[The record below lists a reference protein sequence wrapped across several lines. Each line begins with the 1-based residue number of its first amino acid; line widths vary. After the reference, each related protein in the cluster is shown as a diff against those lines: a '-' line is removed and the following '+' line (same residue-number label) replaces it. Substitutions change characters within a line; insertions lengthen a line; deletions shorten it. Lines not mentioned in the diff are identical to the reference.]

1 MRKDVLELVHYNND
15 RVIVKFK
22 ELSNLEKAMNPW
34 VLTGAEYVTI
44 TRGRDH
50 IMTVITKD
58 GGSWSISWGDNGCT
72 MISDSLLRSR
82 KEIVAFIEKDCFI
95 PLDLDVPNFWIEAEN
110 VYYNNNVGYWQANF
124 EAQGKRSRIWD
135 KEWVCAKDAINFA
148 KNIIGDCEWFKGTAQ
163 TGIDIWRAA
172 L

>member
-1 MRKDVLELVHYNND
+1 MRKDVLELVHYDND
-15 RVIVKFK
+15 KVVVKFK

-34 VLTGAEYVTI
+34 VLNAEYVTI
-44 TRGRDH
+44 TRGKNH
-50 IMTVITKD
+50 IMTMISKD

-95 PLDLDVPNFWIEAEN
+95 PLDLDIPNFLIEEAS
-110 VYYNNNVGYWQANF
+110 VYYNDCAGSWQANF
-124 EAQGKRSRIWD
+124 DAKGKRSRILD

-148 KNIIGDCEWFKGTAQ
+148 KNIVGDCEWFKGTAQ

>member
-1 MRKDVLELVHYNND
+1 MRKDVLELVHYDND
-15 RVIVKFK
+15 KVVVKFK

-34 VLTGAEYVTI
+34 VLNYEYVTI
-44 TRGRDH
+44 TRGKNH
-50 IMTVITKD
+50 IMTMISKD

-95 PLDLDVPNFWIEAEN
+95 PLNLDVPNYLIESAN
-110 VYYNNNVGYWQANF
+110 VYYNNNVGCWQANF
-124 EAQGKRSRIWD
+124 YVRGKSSNIWD

-148 KNIIGDCEWFKGTAQ
+148 KNIVGDCKWIKETAQ
-163 TGIDIWRAA
+163 TGIEIWRAA